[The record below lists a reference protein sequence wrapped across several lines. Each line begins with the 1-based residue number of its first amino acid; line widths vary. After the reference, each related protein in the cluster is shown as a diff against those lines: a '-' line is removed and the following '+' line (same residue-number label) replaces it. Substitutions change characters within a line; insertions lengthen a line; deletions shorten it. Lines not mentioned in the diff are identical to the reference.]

1 MVSVIFGILSIMCL
15 AYFAVIAVYSGI
27 KTSAIW
33 IWVVLAVFFFLLS
46 QGASFYRQHK
56 KQIPLWIP
64 VSLITLCITGLAV
77 FIILQTLIF
86 GGMLKNAPDRLDYLI
101 VLGAKVREDDIS
113 ASLKRRLD
121 KVIRYV
127 EEHPDTKL
135 VLSGG
140 QGEGEPTTEAYA
152 MAEYLCY
159 NGVDPGQMFL
169 EVYSTNTKENMICSK
184 ALIDD
189 QQKKQKEREKNEQ
202 ITKNQRRMEVDRFL
216 MKTDALT
223 AEQTGQNMSELFQ
236 NIGNIRRKNQTIWKT
251 YGPGDNIDHLGME
264 GNFAGITTQILPGA
278 VEILPDRP
286 LQIGVLTSNFHLFR
300 AMQIGK
306 KYGFDHLYGVAST
319 SDPVLF
325 IHLCVRESIAILK
338 DKFMGHM

>member
-1 MVSVIFGILSIMCL
+1 MISVIFGVLSIVCL

-33 IWVVLAVFFFLLS
+33 IWVMLAVFFFLLS

-64 VSLITLCITGLAV
+64 VSLITLCITGLVV
-77 FIILQTLIF
+77 FVILQTLIF
-86 GGMLKNAPDRLDYLI
+86 GGMLKNTPDRLDYLI

-113 ASLKRRLD
+113 TSLKRRLD

-140 QGEGEPTTEAYA
+140 QGEGEPTSEAYA
-152 MAEYLCY
+152 MAEYLRY
-159 NGVDPGQMFL
+159 NGVDPEQMLL

-189 QQKKQKEREKNEQ
+189 QQNKQKEREKTEQ
-202 ITKNQRRMEVDRFL
+202 ITKNQRRMAVDRFL
-216 MKTDALT
+216 METEILSA
-223 AEQTGQNMSELFQ
+223 GQEESDRAELFQ
-236 NIGNIRRKNQTIWKT
+236 RMVSIRKRNHAIWKT
-251 YGPGDNIDHLGME
+251 YGPGDYIDYLGIE
-264 GNFAGITTQILPGA
+264 GNLEGITTPILPGTA
-278 VEILPDRP
+278 EILPDRP

-306 KYGFDHLYGVAST
+306 KYGFDQLYGVAST

-338 DKFMGHM
+338 DKFMGNM

>member
-1 MVSVIFGILSIMCL
+1 MISVIFGILSIVCL

-33 IWVVLAVFFFLLS
+33 IWVMLAVFFFLLS
-46 QGASFYRQHK
+46 QGASFYRRHK

-64 VSLITLCITGLAV
+64 VSLITLCIAGLAV
-77 FIILQTLIF
+77 FIVLQVLIF
-86 GGMLKNAPDRLDYLI
+86 GGMLKNTPDRLDYLI

-152 MAEYLCY
+152 MAEYLRY
-159 NGVDPGQMFL
+159 NGVTPEQMLL

-189 QQKKQKEREKNEQ
+189 QRNKQKERERKER
-202 ITKNQRRMEVDRFL
+202 ITENRRKMDVDRFL
-216 MKTDALT
+216 IKTEALA
-223 AEQTGQNMSELFQ
+223 AEQTELNMPDLFHR
-236 NIGNIRRKNQTIWKT
+236 IVNIRKRNRAVWKT
-251 YGPGDNIDHLGME
+251 YGPGESIDHFEME
-264 GNFAGITTQILPGA
+264 ENMAGIAAQILPGN
-278 VEILPDRP
+278 ELLPDRP
-286 LQIGVLTSNFHLFR
+286 VQIGVLTSNFHLFR

-338 DKFMGHM
+338 DKFMGNM